1 MNQNVLK
8 FGHIFGPEFSD
19 PGELRQFEPHTNE
32 NAILLKFK
40 PFSVCP
46 DNFKLVSSV
55 VSEEL

>member
-19 PGELRQFEPHTNE
+19 PGELRQFEPHTN
-32 NAILLKFK
+32 LLKFK